1 LALTGEISSD
11 DFMIDLLLEDMKVIA
26 NRNKTKWDKKTEA
39 NRQKRITE
47 QQLDVIAELYLQGM
61 KQKDIAAKIG
71 TTP

>member
-39 NRQKRITE
+39 NRQKRISE

-61 KQKDIAAKIG
+61 KQKDIAVKIG